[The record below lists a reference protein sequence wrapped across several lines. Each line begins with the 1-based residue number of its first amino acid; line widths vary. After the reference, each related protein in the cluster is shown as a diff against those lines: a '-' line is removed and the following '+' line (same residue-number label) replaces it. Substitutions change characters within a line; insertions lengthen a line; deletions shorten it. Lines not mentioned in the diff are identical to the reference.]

1 MDKRLRHLSALR
13 CFESAARLQSYT
25 QAALELNITQA
36 AVSQQ
41 MRQLESAL
49 AVKLFVRK
57 GRNMHLT
64 EAGEVLLRSTQGAF
78 TRIIDGLNQI
88 QTQEL
93 AGSLTITSTQSFCSL
108 WLMPNLSS
116 FYEAHDDIQI
126 RVLGSNRFEDIR
138 LNHIDIAI
146 RFSNKKELACPTGL
160 EQLYLGE
167 DSNYPVCSPSYKEAL
182 QIKRPSD
189 LARCNLI
196 HHDDDKVS
204 WEQWFETQ
212 GICGSSICAKGPHTR
227 VSSNDMALSAA
238 LKGHGVA
245 IVSKELFLDFQQAG
259 LIVQLFDIPHPV
271 VWQRYVLFDPDSPKR
286 ARIQVFIDWLISHLP

>member
-1 MDKRLRHLSALR
+1 MDQRLRYLGTLR

-25 QAALELNITQA
+25 QAASELNITQA

-64 EAGEVLLRSTQGAF
+64 EAGEVLLMSTQSGF
-78 TRIIDGLNQI
+78 KRIIDGLNQI

-108 WLMPNLSS
+108 WLMPNLCS
-116 FYEAHDDIQI
+116 FYESHDDIQI
-126 RVLGSNRFEDIR
+126 RVLGSNHLEDIR

-146 RFSNKKELACPTGL
+146 RFSTKAHLSCPAGL
-160 EQLYLGE
+160 EQIYLGE
-167 DSNYPVCSPSYKEAL
+167 DKNYPVCSPSYKEKL
-182 QIKRPSD
+182 QIHSVSD

-204 WEQWFETQ
+204 WEQWFESQ
-212 GICGSSICAKGPHTR
+212 GVCGQSICAKGPHTR

-238 LKGHGVA
+238 LKGQGVA

-259 LIVQLFDIPHPV
+259 LVVQLFDAPHPV
-271 VWQRYVLFDPDSPKR
+271 VWQRYVLYDPHSPKR
-286 ARIQVFIDWLISHLP
+286 KRIQVFIDWLISQLP